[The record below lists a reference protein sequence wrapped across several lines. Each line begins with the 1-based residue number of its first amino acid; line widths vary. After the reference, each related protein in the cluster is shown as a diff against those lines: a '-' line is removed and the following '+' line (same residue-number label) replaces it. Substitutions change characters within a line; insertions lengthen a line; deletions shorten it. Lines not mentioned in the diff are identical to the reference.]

1 MSGSGP
7 RIVDPLNP
15 EGSSRARRRI
25 TARQGGGLALAVLAL
40 VFIFQNTQTVTA
52 SFLFLDFEA
61 SMWFVTLALML
72 VGVVIGWLLASRRA
86 ARRRG

>member
-7 RIVDPLNP
+7 RIVDPLHP
-15 EGSSRARRRI
+15 EGEGPRRRI
-25 TARQGGGLALAVLAL
+25 TARQGGGIALAVLAL
-40 VFIFQNTQTVTA
+40 VFIFQNTQDVTA

-72 VGVVIGWLLASRRA
+72 VGVAIGWMLASRRA
-86 ARRRG
+86 ARRRR